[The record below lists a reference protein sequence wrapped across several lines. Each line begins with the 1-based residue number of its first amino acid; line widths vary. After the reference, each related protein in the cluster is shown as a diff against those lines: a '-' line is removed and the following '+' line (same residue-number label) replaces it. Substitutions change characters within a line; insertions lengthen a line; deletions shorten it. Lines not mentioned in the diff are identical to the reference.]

1 MLQTIF
7 WTIIAI
13 GLLVT
18 VHEFG
23 HFWVARKLGVKV
35 LRFSVG
41 FGSPLWK
48 RTARDGVEY
57 VVAAIPL
64 GGYVKMLDE
73 REGGVDEAEL
83 PKAFN
88 RQKLGVRTA
97 IVLAGP
103 LANLIFAIFAYWAI
117 FLSGE
122 TGLKPILDEPIP
134 ESAAAAA
141 GFRSGDEIV
150 EVGGESAN
158 SWERVIYQLVEYAV
172 DGEAAPVSV
181 VGEDGMQRELFLPAE
196 SLLVLT
202 ESQGAVSQIGLVQ
215 KLRHIPAVIG
225 EVVTDS
231 PAEAAGFQ
239 PGDRVTGVNG
249 KPIQDWHGWS
259 REIRE
264 NPGRGLE
271 VEVERNGR
279 LQLLQLIPGEKGS
292 GDSVIGFAGVS
303 YTDDVDFG
311 RYRSE
316 IHYTP
321 LAALERA
328 AQETWKMSALT
339 LKVIGGMLSGQL
351 SVESLGGPV
360 TIAKAAGD
368 TAEIGIGAFVRFL
381 AMLSVTIGILNLLPI
396 PVLDGGHLVFY
407 LIEFLAG
414 RPLPDSVQARAQGI
428 GMMIMLG
435 IMLLALYVDFGR
447 FFG

>member
-7 WTIIAI
+7 WTIVAI

-57 VVAAIPL
+57 VIAAIPL

-83 PKAFN
+83 PRAFN
-88 RQKLGVRTA
+88 RQKLSVRTA

-103 LANLIFAIFAYWAI
+103 VANLIFAVFAYWAV

-122 TGLKPILDEPIP
+122 TGLKPILDAPTQN
-134 ESAAAAA
+134 SAAAAA
-141 GFRSGDEIV
+141 GFRSGDEIIAI
-150 EVGGESAN
+150 GGEPAN

-172 DGEAAPVSV
+172 DDKAAPVSV
-181 VGEDGMQRELFLPAE
+181 IGEDGLQRELYLPAE
-196 SLLVLT
+196 SLLALT
-202 ESQGAVSQIGLVQ
+202 ESQGAVSQIGLLQ
-215 KLRHIPAVIG
+215 KLPEIPAVIG
-225 EVVTDS
+225 AVVTDS
-231 PAEAAGFQ
+231 PAQAAGFQ
-239 PGDRVTGVNG
+239 SGDRVAGVNG
-249 KPIQDWHGWS
+249 KPIQDWHAWS

-271 VEVERNGR
+271 VEVERDGR
-279 LQLLQLIPGEKGS
+279 LQLLQLIPGEKGG
-292 GDSVIGFAGVS
+292 GDTVIGFAGVS
-303 YTDDVDFG
+303 YTDDIDFS

-316 IHYTP
+316 IHYSP
-321 LAALERA
+321 LSALERA
-328 AQETWKMSALT
+328 VQETWKMSALT

-368 TAEIGIGAFVRFL
+368 TAEIGIHAFIRFL
-381 AMLSVTIGILNLLPI
+381 AMLSVTIGVLNLLPI
-396 PVLDGGHLVFY
+396 PVLDGGHLAFY
-407 LIEFLAG
+407 LVEFLAG
-414 RPLPDSVQARAQGI
+414 RPLPESLQARAQGI
-428 GMMIMLG
+428 GMMIMIG
-435 IMLLALYVDFGR
+435 IMLLALYVDLGRIFG
-447 FFG
+447 

>member
-215 KLRHIPAVIG
+215 KLPHIPAVIG

-311 RYRSE
+311 RYRFE

-381 AMLSVTIGILNLLPI
+381 AMLSLTIGILNLLPI
-396 PVLDGGHLVFY
+396 PVLDGGRLVFY

>member
-7 WTIIAI
+7 WTIVAI

-23 HFWVARKLGVKV
+23 HFWVARKLGVRV

-57 VVAAIPL
+57 VIAAIPL

-83 PKAFN
+83 PRAFN
-88 RQKLGVRTA
+88 RQKLSVRTA

-103 LANLIFAIFAYWAI
+103 VANLIFAVFAYWAV

-122 TGLKPILDEPIP
+122 TGLKPILDAPTQN
-134 ESAAAAA
+134 SAAAAA
-141 GFRSGDEIV
+141 GFRSGDEIIAI
-150 EVGGESAN
+150 GGEPAN

-172 DGEAAPVSV
+172 DDKAAPVSV
-181 VGEDGMQRELFLPAE
+181 IGEDGLQRELYLPAE
-196 SLLVLT
+196 SLLALT
-202 ESQGAVSQIGLVQ
+202 ESQGAVSQIGLLQ
-215 KLRHIPAVIG
+215 KLPEIPAVIG
-225 EVVTDS
+225 AVVTDS
-231 PAEAAGFQ
+231 PAQAAGFQ
-239 PGDRVTGVNG
+239 SGDRVAGVNG
-249 KPIQDWHGWS
+249 KPIQDWHAWS

-271 VEVERNGR
+271 VEVERDGR
-279 LQLLQLIPGEKGS
+279 LQLLQLIPGEKGD

-303 YTDDVDFG
+303 YTDDIDFG

-316 IHYTP
+316 IHYSP
-321 LAALERA
+321 LSALERA
-328 AQETWKMSALT
+328 VQETWKMSALT

-368 TAEIGIGAFVRFL
+368 TAEIGIHAFIRFL
-381 AMLSVTIGILNLLPI
+381 AMLSVTIGVLNLLPI
-396 PVLDGGHLVFY
+396 PVLDGGHLAFY
-407 LIEFLAG
+407 LVEFLAG
-414 RPLPDSVQARAQGI
+414 RPLPESLQARAQGI
-428 GMMIMLG
+428 GMMIMIG
-435 IMLLALYVDFGR
+435 IMLLALYVDLGRIFG
-447 FFG
+447 

>member
-1 MLQTIF
+1 
-7 WTIIAI
+7 
-13 GLLVT
+13 
-18 VHEFG
+18 HEFG